1 MLVVGDISEHVEF
14 QRAIRLLNSR
24 RKFNVLLAQPPQNAS
39 AGEEEEEVFD
49 KEWLS
54 SRLEAGEQ
62 LINKLGIGKTFDKE
76 EPPPPLDQIPK
87 PLPPSHQD
95 QVAKVPFNI
104 AIPKDGYAFSFSRNM
119 AKRARTCVFWDTRAY
134 PLPPGLHSFDVWQ
147 NIKDALSERG
157 YFGYVSITSFLDV
170 HPCPPGFS
178 GCDNVSYLKDG
189 DRDARHWQIALRLL
203 AAARCTSIEP
213 VNHMLLL
220 GDISGHI
227 ELLRIIYLLNL
238 RFSYNVILAQPPC
251 QNDASSGGQLLGKDG
266 ICSSLS
272 AGDKLLS
279 QIEQKMKTSVPPLT
293 PWQELLKAANS
304 VVFWDLVD
312 CPIPVGLTATE
323 ASQTIRSA
331 FEKMNYRGTLTIHAF
346 GQDPLVSEPRDVEY
360 TTDENTTTP
369 THAPAPAGEF
379 LEDMNQ
385 SGIVFHH
392 TPTAHKD
399 ARREMIREE
408 LRDWV
413 VGNDSPANVI
423 AILRDISGDKDFARY
438 LSVLRSIDYN
448 VVIAQPQNALGQLS
462 DLEWLC
468 SRLGDIFLPRSRH
481 SDSYTLRKVQ

>member
-1 MLVVGDISEHVEF
+1 MLEF
-14 QRAIRLLNSR
+14 GASLHSYLLRRIMKIQR
-24 RKFNVLLAQPPQNAS
+24 Q
-39 AGEEEEEVFD
+39 
-49 KEWLS
+49 WLS

-293 PWQELLKAANS
+293 PWQVLALAVCNHDCLLWLYILSSPSALYASGAIKS
-304 VVFWDLVD
+304 CKLGRLLG
-312 CPIPVGLTATE
+312 PGGL
-323 ASQTIRSA
+323 
-331 FEKMNYRGTLTIHAF
+331 
-346 GQDPLVSEPRDVEY
+346 P
-360 TTDENTTTP
+360 NTCWS
-369 THAPAPAGEF
+369 HC
-379 LEDMNQ
+379 
-385 SGIVFHH
+385 
-392 TPTAHKD
+392 
-399 ARREMIREE
+399 
-408 LRDWV
+408 
-413 VGNDSPANVI
+413 
-423 AILRDISGDKDFARY
+423 Y
-438 LSVLRSIDYN
+438 
-448 VVIAQPQNALGQLS
+448 
-462 DLEWLC
+462 
-468 SRLGDIFLPRSRH
+468 
-481 SDSYTLRKVQ
+481 